1 MDPRLGLG
9 IHQYSLEFWTF
20 TIEKVGKLCTLL
32 MRREGG
38 KYTKTKLRCTCEFL
52 RVVGEGESWCALTSA
67 SSWGGMRMWWW
78 ACGCQ
83 DDHLCNTLSFQEP
96 WLLSSLN
103 LKADIVWRRQVSLML
118 EVVQPVQT
126 GPAQT
131 APPSY
136 DPHSSWLQPANLS
149 VPLRG
154 KVPPSRWP
162 LTGSLHS
169 GVTVLHRAVGQ
180 LWSCCVKLWKRSDGH
195 SMPLSRQSRC
205 QVSQRRASAKLASRR
220 WVWWDL

>member
-38 KYTKTKLRCTCEFL
+38 KYTKVPPSSWWGGKLIDVSI
-52 RVVGEGESWCALTSA
+52 VVGGDADVVVSMWMPRWPPVQHIVFSRALAFEQPEPESRYSVAEAGLADARGCAAGADRTCADRSSIVRSTLQLTS
-67 SSWGGMRMWWW
+67 
-78 ACGCQ
+78 
-83 DDHLCNTLSFQEP
+83 
-96 WLLSSLN
+96 
-103 LKADIVWRRQVSLML
+103 
-118 EVVQPVQT
+118 
-126 GPAQT
+126 
-131 APPSY
+131 
-136 DPHSSWLQPANLS
+136 ANLS